1 MYKNNDEAIDW
12 EVRRLIKDGVYADIE
27 QAYAKATETIH
38 RKREEVKVK
47 QEKDYFRFR
56 IKTIK
61 KRIGSGYDY
70 ANIPHK
76 PKRSMAENMKSD
88 SFWDWDLDDK

>member
-27 QAYAKATETIH
+27 QAYAKAIETIH

-47 QEKDYFRFR
+47 QVKDYFRFR

-61 KRIGSGYDY
+61 KR
-70 ANIPHK
+70 K
-76 PKRSMAENMKSD
+76 EQ
-88 SFWDWDLDDK
+88 DLDMIMQTSRINRRDQWLKT